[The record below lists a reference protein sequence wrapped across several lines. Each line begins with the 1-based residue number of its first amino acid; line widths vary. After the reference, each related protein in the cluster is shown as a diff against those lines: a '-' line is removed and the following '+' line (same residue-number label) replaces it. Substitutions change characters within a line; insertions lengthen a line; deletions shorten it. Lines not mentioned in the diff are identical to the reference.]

1 MRFLRLGPVSV
12 AALFALIALF
22 AACGGDSADAD
33 PSTGEVRPVVA
44 NFAVS
49 TGQDTAFTLSEH
61 AGDVVVLYFSFPG

>member
-1 MRFLRLGPVSV
+1 MSFLRLGPVLV

-22 AACGGDSADAD
+22 VACGGGSAGTD
-33 PSTGEVRPVVA
+33 PSNEEVRPLVS

>member
-1 MRFLRLGPVSV
+1 MSFLRLGPGLV

-22 AACGGDSADAD
+22 VACGGGSAGAG
-33 PSTGEVRPVVA
+33 PSAGEVRPLVS

>member
-1 MRFLRLGPVSV
+1 MRFLRLGPVLV
-12 AALFALIALF
+12 AALFTLIALF
-22 AACGGDSADAD
+22 AACGEGSADAD
-33 PSTGEVRPVVA
+33 PSAGEVRPLVS